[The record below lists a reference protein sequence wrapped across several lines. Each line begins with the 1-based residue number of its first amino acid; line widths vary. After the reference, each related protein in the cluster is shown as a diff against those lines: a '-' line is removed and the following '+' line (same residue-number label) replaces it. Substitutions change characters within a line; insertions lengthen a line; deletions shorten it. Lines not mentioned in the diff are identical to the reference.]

1 MTDRLTDKSI
11 VITGAGRGIGAGLA
25 HGLAAEGAL
34 ITVVDR
40 DSAGA
45 HAVADAIVAQGGRAC
60 AAVADVTDRAS
71 VRAAIATAVSEY
83 GRLDVMFN
91 NAGLNIPQPF
101 LEITEDSWHTVM
113 NVNALGVLIGT
124 QEAAT
129 QMIAQGGPGKI
140 VNTASIAGR
149 EGYASFAPYSASK
162 FAVIAIIQAAA
173 RALAAQSITVNGFS
187 PGVVDTPLWQQL
199 DKDLVAIGDAEQPGD
214 AFAAFA
220 SGALVGRAAT
230 PADIVPT
237 AIFLAAPDSDYITGQ
252 VMAVD
257 GGMVLV

>member
-1 MTDRLTDKSI
+1 MSDRLTGKSI
-11 VITGAGRGIGAGLA
+11 VVTGAGRGIGAGIA

-34 ITVVDR
+34 VTVVDR
-40 DSAGA
+40 DETGA
-45 HAVADAIVAQGGRAC
+45 RSVAAAIESNGGKAC
-60 AAVADVTDRAS
+60 AAIADVTDRAS
-71 VRAAIATAVSEY
+71 VRGAVAAAVAEY

-162 FAVIAIIQAAA
+162 FAVIALIQAAA
-173 RALAAQSITVNGFS
+173 RALADKSITVNGFS
-187 PGVVDTPLWQQL
+187 PGVVDTPLWEQL
-199 DKDLVAIGDAEQPGD
+199 DKDLVAIGDADKPGD

-220 SGALVGRAAT
+220 SGALIGRAAT

-237 AIFLAAPDSDYITGQ
+237 AVFLAAADSDYITGQ

>member
-1 MTDRLTDKSI
+1 MADRLTGKSI
-11 VITGAGRGIGAGLA
+11 IVTGAGRGIGAGIA

-40 DSAGA
+40 DETGA
-45 HAVADAIVAQGGRAC
+45 RSVAAAIEGKGGRAR
-60 AAVADVTDRAS
+60 AAVADVTDRPS
-71 VRAAIATAVSEY
+71 VQAAITAAVEAY

-101 LEITEDSWHTVM
+101 LDITERNWHTVM
-113 NVNALGVLIGT
+113 DVNALGVLIGT
-124 QEAAT
+124 QEAAK
-129 QMIAQGGPGKI
+129 QMIAQNAPGKI

-162 FAVIAIIQAAA
+162 FAVVALTQAAA
-173 RALAAQSITVNGFS
+173 RALAEKSITVNGFS
-187 PGVVDTPLWQQL
+187 PGVVDTPLWEQL
-199 DKDLVAIGDAEQPGD
+199 DKDLVAIGDADKPGD

-220 SGALVGRAAT
+220 SGALIGRAAT

-237 AIFLAAPDSDYITGQ
+237 AVFLAANDSDYITGQ
-252 VMAVD
+252 IMAVD